1 MLTHLPSTL
10 QNSVRMGFLHS
21 SRPVGRIP
29 AALKAAAEVRFVG
42 VRSDAEDQ
50 TIVTFRVPR
59 FKDAAPSLFE
69 QGTFWDDTPPAEAT
83 AFDLLGAALHD
94 IAGQRSDSSHF
105 DLPLLKHL
113 GIYGRLLNQ
122 GIERIGL
129 EGSVAN
135 APRIDREVLQHA
147 GAMAR
152 STPPPR
158 RVRVAG
164 RLDLMGASQGVL
176 KIHVRAGVV
185 VTALWNGA
193 EPIERHRDL
202 FNQDVIIEGLG
213 VFRPSGSLLRIEADA
228 LRPAGVQDE
237 FFRELPKAVPV
248 ADSAIRTLLRPG
260 EKSAFAAIRGA
271 VPAEESDEDFAAAVE
286 EFS

>member
-1 MLTHLPSTL
+1 
-10 QNSVRMGFLHS
+10 MGFLHS

-29 AALKAAAEVRFVG
+29 DALKAAAEVRFVG
-42 VRSDAEDQ
+42 VRSDKDDQ
-50 TIVTFRVPR
+50 TFVTFRVPR

-69 QGTFWDDTPPAEAT
+69 QGKFWDDTPPADAT
-83 AFDLLGAALHD
+83 AFDLLGAALND

-113 GIYGRLLNQ
+113 AVYDRLLNR

-129 EGSVAN
+129 EGSAAN
-135 APRIDREVLQHA
+135 APRIDHDVLQHA
-147 GAMAR
+147 GALAR
-152 STPPPR
+152 STPPSR

-193 EPIERHRDL
+193 EPIEAHRDL
-202 FNQDVIIEGLG
+202 FNKDVIIEGLG

-248 ADSAIRTLLRPG
+248 TDYAKRALLRPG
-260 EKSAFAAIRGA
+260 EKSAFVAIRGA
-271 VPAEESDEDFAAAVE
+271 VPGEESDEDFAAAVE